1 MTVLDVRPVGYALAA
16 RTAGGEI
23 AGDIVMI
30 AENLGYDLAGCY
42 GMAGTDDVGS
52 QWGASYTVAAAN
64 AQSATRDA
72 ANAMFCVAALL
83 EQTGINYAG
92 AEAACIP
99 WETAAQSAARWAAS
113 SAPEPAPLPSAVG
126 AGLPEPSGWSL
137 LQHAIGRVWP
147 NGHQDLLRNAAQ
159 AWRSAAHTLE
169 AIAPDLDRAID
180 EVAAQRAPEVDDAV
194 AVMRSAQGRCLALGG
209 RYRELAAAC
218 DEYAHRLDE
227 AHSAILHECVEF
239 IDITVAAEAAGGLL
253 SVVTV
258 GLSEVAANSAV
269 VAAAYRIGRTI
280 ADLIDALAAAV
291 IPMAAELDAAA
302 AGFATVER
310 ELAPILARRV
320 EQAEVVRP
328 GIAGTLGPV
337 TVGSPTDVVLTRFS
351 QFAAKPQQV
360 LKDVENPKLFDP
372 HSLKG
377 MDLDELKSRVPADW
391 RVRPSRS
398 GGGHVFEDPRNYG
411 RHIRVMPGYPR
422 DTRAD
427 LITQGPY
434 VVVRQNG
441 DRFKVAL
448 AGNPTLK

>member
-16 RTAGGEI
+16 RTVGGEI
-23 AGDIVMI
+23 AGDTVMI

-52 QWGASYTVAAAN
+52 QWGASYDTAAAA
-64 AQSATRDA
+64 AQSATHDA
-72 ANAMFCVAALL
+72 ANAMFAVAALL

-99 WETAAQSAARWAAS
+99 WETAAQSAARWATS
-113 SAPEPAPLPSAVG
+113 NAPAPAPLQSAVG
-126 AGLPEPSGWSL
+126 GGVPPPSGWSL

-147 NGHQDLLRNAAQ
+147 DGHQDLLREAAR

-169 AIAPDLDRAID
+169 AIAPDLDHAIG

-194 AVMRSAQGRCLALGG
+194 AVMRSAQGRFLALGR

-218 DEYAHRLDE
+218 EGYAHRLDQ

-269 VAAAYRIGRTI
+269 VAAACRIGRTI

-291 IPMAAELDAAA
+291 VPIAAELDAAA

-328 GIAGTLGPV
+328 GVAGTLGPSCRSSPDRSGDRE
-337 TVGSPTDVVLTRFS
+337 VGALAAVLAS
-351 QFAAKPQQV
+351 V
-360 LKDVENPKLFDP
+360 LPHVDNPRLFDP
-372 HSLKG
+372 QSLEG
-377 MDLDELKSRVPADW
+377 MDL
-391 RVRPSRS
+391 
-398 GGGHVFEDPRNYG
+398 
-411 RHIRVMPGYPR
+411 
-422 DTRAD
+422 
-427 LITQGPY
+427 
-434 VVVRQNG
+434 
-441 DRFKVAL
+441 
-448 AGNPTLK
+448 

>member
-16 RTAGGEI
+16 RTVGGEI
-23 AGDIVMI
+23 AGDTVMI

-52 QWGASYTVAAAN
+52 QWGASYDVAAAA
-64 AQSATRDA
+64 AQSATHDA

-113 SAPEPAPLPSAVG
+113 SAPAPAPLPSAVG
-126 AGLPEPSGWSL
+126 GGVPPPSGWSL

-147 NGHQDLLRNAAQ
+147 DGHQDLLREAAR
-159 AWRSAAHTLE
+159 AWRSAAHTME
-169 AIAPDLDRAID
+169 AIAPDLDSAIN

-194 AVMRSAQGRCLALGG
+194 AVMRSAQGRLLALGG

-218 DEYAHRLDE
+218 DDYAHRLDQ

-239 IDITVAAEAAGGLL
+239 IDITVAAEVAGGLL

-291 IPMAAELDAAA
+291 VPLAAELDAAA

-328 GIAGTLGPV
+328 GVAGTLTPV
-337 TVGSPTDVVLTRFS
+337 TVGSPTDVVLTRLS
-351 QFAAKPQQV
+351 QFAAKPQAV
-360 LKDVENPKLFDP
+360 LKDVDNPKLFDP
-372 HSLKG
+372 QSLKG
-377 MDLDELKSRVPADW
+377 MDLDEVKGRVPGDW
-391 RVRPSRS
+391 EVTPATR
-398 GGGHVFEDPRNYG
+398 GDGEVFRDPVHAG
-411 RHIRVMPGYPR
+411 RRIRVMNGYPPGSR
-422 DTRAD
+422 PDP
-427 LITQGPY
+427 ISWGPY
-434 VVVRQNG
+434 VVVSQNG
-441 DRFKVAL
+441 DKIKVAL

>member
-16 RTAGGEI
+16 RTVGGEI
-23 AGDIVMI
+23 AGDTVMI

-42 GMAGTDDVGS
+42 GMAGRDDVGAR
-52 QWGASYTVAAAN
+52 WGTSYDAAAAA
-64 AQSATRDA
+64 AQSATQDA

-99 WETAAQSAARWAAS
+99 WETAAQSQARWAS
-113 SAPEPAPLPSAVG
+113 SAAPLPAPLPSAVG

-147 NGHQDLLRNAAQ
+147 DGHQDLLRHAAN
-159 AWRSAAHTLE
+159 AWRSAARTLE

-194 AVMRSAQGRCLALGG
+194 AVMRSAQSHFLALGQ
-209 RYRELAAAC
+209 RYRALAAAC
-218 DEYAHRLDE
+218 DDFAHRLDQ

-291 IPMAAELDAAA
+291 VPLAAELDAAA

-328 GIAGTLGPV
+328 GVAGTLAPV
-337 TVGSPTDVVLTRFS
+337 TGGTPTDLAIARMSRSIGPTRVL
-351 QFAAKPQQV
+351 PHV
-360 LKDVENPKLFDP
+360 DNPRLFDP
-372 HSLKG
+372 EQLEGMSLT
-377 MDLDELKSRVPADW
+377 DLQGRIPGDWEVKPSTSGDGEVFADPQ
-391 RVRPSRS
+391 RR
-398 GGGHVFEDPRNYG
+398 G
-411 RHIRVMPGYPR
+411 RQIRLMPGYRPGSR
-422 DTRAD
+422 PEP
-427 LITQGPY
+427 ITWGPY
-434 VVVRQNG
+434 AVVVQNG
-441 DRFKVAL
+441 DKIKVAL